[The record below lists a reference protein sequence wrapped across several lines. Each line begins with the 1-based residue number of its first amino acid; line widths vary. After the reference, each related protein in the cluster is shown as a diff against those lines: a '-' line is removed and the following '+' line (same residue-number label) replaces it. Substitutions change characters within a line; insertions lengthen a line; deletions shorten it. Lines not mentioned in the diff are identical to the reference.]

1 MYEIFFHHMYITK
14 NVFHIISATS
24 PSLYEPRNTCE
35 VKVCVCRVLVWFV
48 FVLLKMSWFLL
59 LKQKKKSCLAII
71 PSINLTVFF
80 QLLNNFFKD
89 PFPEKFLVLFRNWV
103 NDPDPAVCK
112 LSLQKIAS
120 MAPVINE
127 VCMCMWFVSAS
138 TQSYDLRF
146 DITQYRYRQNTDYF

>member
-14 NVFHIISATS
+14 HVFPIISATS

-48 FVLLKMSWFLL
+48 ICFTKNILIFITEAKKNHAWPLFHLLTF
-59 LKQKKKSCLAII
+59 
-71 PSINLTVFF
+71 FF

-146 DITQYRYRQNTDYF
+146 DITQYHYRQNTDYF